1 MHDRRSLDRA
11 DALGRAD
18 ARDRSVALPE
28 RRPVVRAHV
37 YAAGV
42 PFLQFLRHPQRE
54 PGLADAT
61 GSRQRDLAHGRIRTL
76 GRTGLSPLGHL
87 AIAGGKVV
95 ACGGRE
101 VMRLRG
107 PRTRVV
113 DLEGSAVLPGFNDAH
128 AHVVY
133 YGLTRFAADLSG
145 VRGIDEILDRLKEHA
160 RTLKPGDWE
169 HGMGYRTDELTERRQ
184 PHRTELDRVTGERP
198 AFIDERGGHARVANS
213 AALAAAG
220 ITTETPNPKG
230 GRIGRDLNRSAN
242 GLLLESA
249 MRLVA
254 DVQPLPGLERRV
266 EGVLKAQEL
275 LVSRGIT
282 SVGAAVNRGFA
293 DDLRAYE
300 TLAYDGRLRMRVNE
314 FLSWE
319 LLEAAS
325 GLGVRT
331 GFGGSMV
338 RAGPIKVF
346 VDGGAER
353 VAVRSG
359 GGVWRTTREE
369 LRDLVARATAAGL
382 QVAAHAIG
390 DAAIEAMCDAV
401 EAAGGRHLRHRVE
414 HCTICPP
421 DLQAR
426 LAQLGMVAVMQ
437 PVAARF
443 GRVASTIF
451 FPVRDRTHLAPHRG
465 LMRAGVP
472 VAFSS
477 DLPVLLDP
485 NPWPG
490 IRVAVD
496 DQVNGIS
503 LLAALRAY
511 TSAGAYATFEE
522 DVKGTLEPG
531 MLADLQVYCGDPLGE
546 DPNVN
551 WEELRPRAVL
561 LGGARVYGSL

>member
-1 MHDRRSLDRA
+1 
-11 DALGRAD
+11 
-18 ARDRSVALPE
+18 
-28 RRPVVRAHV
+28 
-37 YAAGV
+37 
-42 PFLQFLRHPQRE
+42 
-54 PGLADAT
+54 
-61 GSRQRDLAHGRIRTL
+61 
-76 GRTGLSPLGHL
+76 
-87 AIAGGKVV
+87 
-95 ACGGRE
+95 
-101 VMRLRG
+101 
-107 PRTRVV
+107 
-113 DLEGSAVLPGFNDAH
+113 
-128 AHVVY
+128 
-133 YGLTRFAADLSG
+133 
-145 VRGIDEILDRLKEHA
+145 
-160 RTLKPGDWE
+160 
-169 HGMGYRTDELTERRQ
+169 
-184 PHRTELDRVTGERP
+184 
-198 AFIDERGGHARVANS
+198 
-213 AALAAAG
+213 
-220 ITTETPNPKG
+220 
-230 GRIGRDLNRSAN
+230 
-242 GLLLESA
+242 

-531 MLADLQVYCGDPLGE
+531 MLADLQVYRGDPLGE

-561 LGGARVYGSL
+561 LGGARVYGSLYAHPAASDIEPPCASGSRFR

>member
-1 MHDRRSLDRA
+1 MGILKA
-11 DALGRAD
+11 ELIL
-18 ARDRSVALPE
+18 AR
-28 RRPVVRAHV
+28 
-37 YAAGV
+37 GK
-42 PFLQFLRHPQRE
+42 
-54 PGLADAT
+54 
-61 GSRQRDLAHGRIRTL
+61 IRTL
-76 GRTGLSPLGHL
+76 GRTALTPQSHL
-87 AIAGGKVV
+87 AVAGGKVI

-101 VMRLRG
+101 VLGLRG
-107 PRTRVV
+107 PKTRVV
-113 DLEGSAVLPGFNDAH
+113 DLRGSAVLPGFNDAH

-133 YGLTRFAADLSG
+133 YGLTRFAADLTG
-145 VRGIDEILDRLKEHA
+145 ARGIDDILDRLEAHA
-160 RTLKPGDWE
+160 ARLQPGQWLQ
-169 HGMGYRTDELTERRQ
+169 GMGYRTDELTERRQ
-184 PHRTELDRVTGERP
+184 PHRTELDRVTGDRP
-198 AFIDERGGHARVANS
+198 AYIDERGGHARIANS

-220 ITTETPNPKG
+220 VTPETPNPSG
-230 GRIGRDLNRSAN
+230 GRIGRDLNGSPN

-249 MRLVA
+249 MRVVA
-254 DVQPLPGLERRV
+254 DVQPPPPLERRM

-300 TLAYDGRLRMRVNE
+300 RLACDGRLRMRVNE

-325 GLGVRT
+325 HLGVRA
-331 GFGGSMV
+331 GFGGTMV

-353 VAVRSG
+353 VAMRGG
-359 GGVWRTTREE
+359 GGVWRTTPAE
-369 LRDLVARATAAGL
+369 LRDLVAQASASGL

-401 EAAGGRHLRHRVE
+401 EAAGDTHLRHRVE

-426 LAQLGMVAVMQ
+426 LGKLRMVAAMQ

-451 FPVRDRTHLAPHRG
+451 FPARDRTHLAPHRG
-465 LMRAGVP
+465 LLRAGVP
-472 VAFSS
+472 IAFSS
-477 DLPVLLDP
+477 DLPVLPDP

-490 IRVAVD
+490 IRVAVE

-511 TSAGAYATFEE
+511 TSAGAYASFEE
-522 DVKGTLEPG
+522 EVKGTLEPG
-531 MLADLQVYCGDPLGE
+531 MLADLQVYRGDPL
-546 DPNVN
+546 
-551 WEELRPRAVL
+551 EEGAEVDWDNLRPRAVL
-561 LGGARVYGSL
+561 LGGAMVAGSLSSR

>member
-1 MHDRRSLDRA
+1 MRA
-11 DALGRAD
+11 DLIL
-18 ARDRSVALPE
+18 AR
-28 RRPVVRAHV
+28 
-37 YAAGV
+37 
-42 PFLQFLRHPQRE
+42 
-54 PGLADAT
+54 
-61 GSRQRDLAHGRIRTL
+61 GRIRTL
-76 GRTGLSPLGHL
+76 GRSGLNLHSHL
-87 AIAGGKVV
+87 AVAGGMVL

-101 VMRLRG
+101 VMGLRG

-113 DLEGSAVLPGFNDAH
+113 DLNGRAVLPGFNDGH

-133 YGLTRFAADLSG
+133 YGLTRFGADLSG
-145 VRGIDEILDRLKEHA
+145 ATGVDDILDRLKEQG
-160 RTLKPGDWE
+160 RRLKPGEWQQ
-169 HGMGYRTDELTERRQ
+169 GMGYRADELIELRQ
-184 PHRTELDRVTGERP
+184 PHRTELDRVTGDRP

-220 ITTETPNPKG
+220 ITADTPNPHG
-230 GRIGRDLNRSAN
+230 GRIGRDLNRTPN
-242 GLLLESA
+242 GLLLEAA

-254 DVQPLPGLERRV
+254 DVQPPQPLERRV

-300 TLAYDGRLRMRVNE
+300 RLASDGRLHIRVNE

-319 LLEAAS
+319 LLDAAS
-325 GLGVRT
+325 DLGLRT
-331 GFGGSMV
+331 GFGGTML

-346 VDGGAER
+346 IDGGAER
-353 VAVRSG
+353 VAMRSG

-369 LRDLVARATAAGL
+369 LRDLVARAAAAGL

-401 EAAGGRHLRHRVE
+401 EAGGGTGLRHRVE

-421 DLQAR
+421 DLQTRMAR
-426 LAQLGMVAVMQ
+426 LGMVAVMQ
-437 PVAARF
+437 PMAARF

-451 FPVRDRTHLAPHRG
+451 FPVRDRSHLAPHRG
-465 LMRAGVP
+465 LLKAGVP

-477 DLPVLLDP
+477 DLPVSPDP

-490 IRVAVD
+490 IRVAVE
-496 DQVNGIS
+496 DQVSGIS

-511 TSAGAYATFEE
+511 TSAGAYASFEE
-522 DVKGTLEPG
+522 GIKGTLEPG
-531 MLADLQVYCGDPLGE
+531 MLADLQVYRGDPLVDEGVRWE
-546 DPNVN
+546 D
-551 WEELRPRAVL
+551 LRPRAVL
-561 LGGARVYGSL
+561 LGGVRVFGSLTGP

>member
-1 MHDRRSLDRA
+1 MVA
-11 DALGRAD
+11 DLIL
-18 ARDRSVALPE
+18 AR
-28 RRPVVRAHV
+28 
-37 YAAGV
+37 
-42 PFLQFLRHPQRE
+42 
-54 PGLADAT
+54 
-61 GSRQRDLAHGRIRTL
+61 GRIRTL
-76 GRTGLSPLGHL
+76 GRTGLSPLSHL

-314 FLSWE
+314 FISWE

-531 MLADLQVYCGDPLGE
+531 MLADLQVYRGDPLGE

-561 LGGARVYGSL
+561 LGGARVSGSL

>member
-1 MHDRRSLDRA
+1 M
-11 DALGRAD
+11 
-18 ARDRSVALPE
+18 
-28 RRPVVRAHV
+28 
-37 YAAGV
+37 
-42 PFLQFLRHPQRE
+42 
-54 PGLADAT
+54 
-61 GSRQRDLAHGRIRTL
+61 IRTL
-76 GRTGLSPLGHL
+76 GRAGLTPHSHL
-87 AIAGGKVV
+87 AIAGGKVL
-95 ACGGRE
+95 ACGGPD
-101 VMRLRG
+101 VMGMRG
-107 PRTRVV
+107 PKTRVV

-133 YGLTRFAADLSG
+133 YGLTRFAADLTAA
-145 VRGIDEILDRLKEHA
+145 RGIDDVLDRLQRHA
-160 RTLKPGDWE
+160 ATLKPGEWQQ
-169 HGMGYRTDELTERRQ
+169 GMGYRTDELTERRQ
-184 PHRTELDRVTGERP
+184 PHRSELDRVTGDRP
-198 AFIDERGGHARVANS
+198 AFIDERGGHSRVANS

-220 ITTETPNPKG
+220 ITSETPNPPG
-230 GRIGRDLNRSAN
+230 GRIGRDLNRSPN

-254 DVQPLPGLERRV
+254 DVQPPPTLQRRI
-266 EGVLKAQEL
+266 EGVLKAQDL

-300 TLAYDGRLRMRVNE
+300 TLAGDGRLRMRVNE

-319 LLEAAS
+319 LLDAVAHL
-325 GLGVRT
+325 GLRS
-331 GFGGSMV
+331 GFGGSLV

-353 VAVRSG
+353 VATRGG
-359 GGVWRTTREE
+359 GGVWRTTPEE
-369 LRDLVARATAAGL
+369 LRELVGRATATGL

-401 EAAGGRHLRHRVE
+401 EAAKGESMRHRVE

-426 LAQLGMVAVMQ
+426 LARLGMVAVMQ
-437 PVAARF
+437 PMAARF
-443 GRVASTIF
+443 GRVASAIF

-465 LMRAGVP
+465 LLRAGVN

-477 DLPVLLDP
+477 DLPVAVDP

-511 TSAGAYATFEE
+511 TAGGAYASGEE
-522 DVKGTLEPG
+522 GVKGTLEPG
-531 MLADLQVYCGDPLGE
+531 MLADLQVYRGDPLE
-546 DPNVN
+546 EEVVD
-551 WEELRPRAVL
+551 WETLRPRAVL
-561 LGGARVYGSL
+561 LGGMKVFGSL

>member
-1 MHDRRSLDRA
+1 MHA
-11 DALGRAD
+11 DLIL
-18 ARDRSVALPE
+18 AR
-28 RRPVVRAHV
+28 
-37 YAAGV
+37 GK
-42 PFLQFLRHPQRE
+42 
-54 PGLADAT
+54 
-61 GSRQRDLAHGRIRTL
+61 IRTL
-76 GRTGLSPLGHL
+76 GRTGLTPQSHL
-87 AIAGGKVV
+87 AIAGGKVM
-95 ACGGRE
+95 AGGGRE
-101 VMRLRG
+101 VMNLRG

-113 DLEGSAVLPGFNDAH
+113 DLRGSAVLPGFNDAH

-133 YGLTRFAADLSG
+133 YGLTRFAADLTG
-145 VRGIDEILDRLKEHA
+145 ARGIDDVLNRLEEHA
-160 RTLKPGDWE
+160 RQLKPGEWLQ
-169 HGMGYRTDELTERRQ
+169 GMGYRAEELTETRQ
-184 PHRTELDRVTGERP
+184 PHRTELDRVTGDHP

-213 AALAAAG
+213 AALAAAS
-220 ITTETPNPKG
+220 ITSDSPNPHG
-230 GRIGRDLNRSAN
+230 GRIGRDLNGSPN
-242 GLLLESA
+242 GLLLEAA

-254 DVQPLPGLERRV
+254 DVQPNPPLERRIA
-266 EGVLKAQEL
+266 GVVQAQDL

-300 TLAYDGRLRMRVNE
+300 QLACDGRLKVRVNE

-325 GLGVRT
+325 ELGVRA
-331 GFGGSMV
+331 GFGGAMV

-353 VAVRSG
+353 VATRSG
-359 GGVWRTTREE
+359 GGVWRTTPDE
-369 LRDLVARATAAGL
+369 LQEIVGRATANGL

-401 EAAGGRHLRHRVE
+401 EAAGGTKMRHRVE

-426 LAQLGMVAVMQ
+426 LAKLGMVAVMQ
-437 PVAARF
+437 PMAARF

-451 FPVRDRTHLAPHRG
+451 FPVRDRKDLAPHRA
-465 LMRAGVP
+465 LLKAGVP
-472 VAFSS
+472 LAFSS
-477 DLPVLLDP
+477 DLPVTTDP

-490 IRVAVD
+490 IRVAVE

-511 TSAGAYATFEE
+511 TSGGAYASFEE
-522 DVKGTLEPG
+522 GIKGTLDPG
-531 MLADLQVYCGDPLGE
+531 MLADLQVYRGDPLEEEG
-546 DPNVN
+546 VN
-551 WEELRPRAVL
+551 WESLRPRATV
-561 LGGARVYGSL
+561 LGGVKVFGSL